1 MCRKGA
7 ASAVGVSVS
16 NADALQQRALR
27 MAAQVAVEMNRDR
40 PPAVRLHRCAGRR
53 AVKAADLVAP
63 LSGTKST

>member
-27 MAAQVAVEMNRDR
+27 MAAQVAVELE
-40 PPAVRLHRCAGRR
+40 P
-53 AVKAADLVAP
+53 
-63 LSGTKST
+63 